1 MPVEKLKFLFWRV
14 ASFMAVLV
22 LIQACNSDDDDGPE
36 PGPVEADAFLVYYVE
51 GSLKRGEVGTIPGGS
66 VRSELELSMP
76 DQSAPLTAVSISPG
90 AEVVAAATF
99 DNSDSDARNWTG
111 TLVFFDFQTGEII
124 TEQDKEGLTE
134 VLNFPNADAAM
145 QIMAMGWQNDSVLV
159 AHVRPRTD
167 FLPVSS
173 ANISLVYSLS
183 TGQALQ
189 LSQSGSSEPFA
200 LPIPENDEK
209 TLYESSLEGGV
220 IFVDGQAVGGI
231 SGVERYDI
239 TFRLD

>member
-1 MPVEKLKFLFWRV
+1 MKSKFLLCR
-14 ASFMAVLV
+14 AAAVIAVIFLF
-22 LIQACNSDDDDGPE
+22 QACNSDDDDGPE
-36 PGPVEADAFLVYYVE
+36 PGPVEADAFLVYYGE
-51 GSLKRGEVGTIPGGS
+51 GDLKRGEVETVPGGS
-66 VRSELELSMP
+66 VRNELVLSMP
-76 DQSAPLTAVSISPG
+76 DPAAPLTVVSISPG
-90 AEVVAAATF
+90 AQTVAAATF
-99 DNSDSDARNWTG
+99 DNSAGDARNWTG
-111 TLVFFDFQTGEII
+111 TLVFFDFHTGEVIAA
-124 TEQDKEGLTE
+124 QDKAGLTQ
-134 VLNFPNADAAM
+134 VLNFPNGDAAM
-145 QIMAMGWQNDSVLV
+145 QIVDMGWENDSVLV

-189 LSQSGSSEPFA
+189 LAQSGSSEPFA

-209 TLYESSLEGGV
+209 TLYENSLEDGV
-220 IFVDGQAVGGI
+220 IFVDGQAIGGI